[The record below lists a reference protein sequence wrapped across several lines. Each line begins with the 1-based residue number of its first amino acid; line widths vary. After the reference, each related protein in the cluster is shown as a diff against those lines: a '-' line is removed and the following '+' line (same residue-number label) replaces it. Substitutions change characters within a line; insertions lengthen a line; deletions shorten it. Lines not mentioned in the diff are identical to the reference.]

1 MKIQTNKFIFRDEE
15 HIQIVLVADS
25 GKVITQKELLEDEE
39 RIYSTQMFLAMNDS
53 VDNYTEITEA
63 EAEEL
68 QRLQEE
74 TQKEEEVNGES

>member
-1 MKIQTNKFIFRDEE
+1 MKIEINKFMFRGEE
-15 HIQIVLVADS
+15 RVQTVLIADN

-39 RIYSTQMFLAMNDS
+39 RIYSTQMFLAINDNT
-53 VDNYTEITEA
+53 DNYTEITEA
-63 EAEEL
+63 EAEEM